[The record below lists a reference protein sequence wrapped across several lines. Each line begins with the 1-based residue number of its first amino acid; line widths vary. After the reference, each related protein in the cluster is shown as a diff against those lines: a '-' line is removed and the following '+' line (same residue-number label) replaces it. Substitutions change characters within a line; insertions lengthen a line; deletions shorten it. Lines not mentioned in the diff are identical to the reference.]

1 MIRRHGRFAHLAAA
15 CGTTLLLL
23 STACGGGSGSGT
35 SSGSTASAGKPV
47 SGGTARVLQL
57 SEPRSLDPALI
68 GNSWVTGGFVGNAL
82 YGTLM
87 INDTRTGKVQYKM
100 AEAFTTEDGGK
111 TFELK
116 LRDGLKFSDGTPLD
130 AAAVKFNWDRTK
142 DPAIG
147 SSTIQEASLM
157 ASTKVVDATTLKV
170 TMTQPVP
177 SYAQAVLSTTLNWI
191 ASPKA
196 LKAGR
201 QAFDAKPVGAG
212 PYTLKKWTRQASIE
226 LAKNPGYYDAAKPYL
241 DGFTIRP
248 ALDTKQRI
256 DTLMSSGADVAI
268 ETNWKNLAK
277 SADAGYPTATA
288 PLNGGMYMAMNTRR
302 APFDDVRA
310 RKAVATAFDFE
321 TMKQAVYNGEGKAAD
336 TLFEKTSPFY
346 SDIKLTQ
353 TNREAAQKLFDELA
367 ADGKPVS
374 FTFKTFP
381 STENRA
387 MAESLQTQLSR
398 FKNVEVKVK
407 VIDYADNLALHA
419 THDFDMLVSS
429 ANFIDPETRL
439 YSAFHGGSRAN
450 MSGIDDDALNAALQ
464 KGRTATSTEERKAA
478 YKAVQERLAE
488 VAPGVFIGRS
498 APSAVTGKNVH
509 GIVLYG
515 EGSLL
520 PEELWIAK

>member
-15 CGTTLLLL
+15 CGTALLLL
-23 STACGGGSGSGT
+23 STACGGAGSGT
-35 SSGSTASAGKPV
+35 SSGSTATAGKPV

-57 SEPRSLDPALI
+57 SEPRSLDPALT

-87 INDTRTGKVQYKM
+87 TNDTRTGKVQFKM
-100 AEAFTTEDGGK
+100 AESFTTEDGGR

-116 LRDGLKFSDGTPLD
+116 LRDGLKFTDGTPLD

-142 DPAIG
+142 DPATG
-147 SSTIQEASLM
+147 SYTIQEASLM
-157 ASTKVVDATTLKV
+157 ASTEVVDATTLKV
-170 TMTQPVP
+170 TMVQPVAN
-177 SYAQAVLSTTLNWI
+177 YAQAVLSTTLNWI

-226 LAKNPGYYDAAKPYL
+226 LAKNPDYYDAPKPYL
-241 DGFTIRP
+241 DSLTIRP

-256 DTLMSSGADVAI
+256 DTMTSGGADVAI
-268 ETNWKNLAK
+268 ETNWKNIAQ
-277 SADAGYPTATA
+277 ATDTGYPTVTA
-288 PLNGGMYMAMNTRR
+288 PLSGGMYMAMNARR

-310 RKAVATAFDFE
+310 RKAVAAAFDFE
-321 TMKQAVYNGEGKAAD
+321 TMKQSVYNGEGKAAD

-353 TNREAAQKLFDELA
+353 TNRDAAQKLFDELA

-398 FKNVEVKVK
+398 FKNVDVKVK
-407 VIDYADNLALHA
+407 VVDYADNLALHA

-429 ANFIDPETRL
+429 ANFIDPESRL
-439 YSAFHGGSRAN
+439 YSAFHGESRAN
-450 MSGIDDDALNAALQ
+450 MSGVDDEALNAALL
-464 KGRTATSTEERKAA
+464 KGRTATSTEERNAA
-478 YKAVQERLAE
+478 YKTVQERLAE
-488 VAPGVFIGRS
+488 LVPGIFIGRS

-520 PEELWIAK
+520 PEQLWIQK